1 MKYNNHPELFTV
13 VYRTNDIHK
22 IVQYIK
28 TFITWSNILNQKS
41 FFVACYEWNNNV
53 STSLDKILTKLKS
66 MPILSEVRS
75 VGSVPE
81 PPQEFNLTSNF
92 FSIDFSNQENKVLGR
107 KGSPEASVSL
117 SIATMCRFRVTFL
130 RFRSIFTLLSNDI
143 AEINCS
149 VVYFALFLLFFF
161 FFSKFIH
168 FDNANNI
175 LLLKRGW
182 VWRTINEVIFLNV
195 DRVFTM
201 YIICA
206 YEYFIMERFNR

>member
-1 MKYNNHPELFTV
+1 MKYNNHPELFTIWS
-13 VYRTNDIHK
+13 TNDIHK

-28 TFITWSNILNQKS
+28 TFTTWSNILNQKS

-92 FSIDFSNQENKVLGR
+92 FSIDFSNQENKVSGR

-149 VVYFALFLLFFF
+149 VVYFALLLLFFF
-161 FFSKFIH
+161 FFFLKFIH
-168 FDNANNI
+168 FDNI
-175 LLLKRGW
+175 SLLKRDW
-182 VWRTINEVIFLNV
+182 VWRTINKIIFLNV